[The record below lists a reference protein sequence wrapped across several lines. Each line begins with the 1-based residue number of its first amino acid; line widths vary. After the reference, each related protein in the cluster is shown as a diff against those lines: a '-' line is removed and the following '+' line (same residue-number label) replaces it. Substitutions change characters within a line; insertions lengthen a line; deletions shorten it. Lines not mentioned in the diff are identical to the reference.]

1 MAVLPIIGDGVVVDR
16 LVPDDAN
23 SLAASHSDPD
33 NARYQG
39 WPSPLSPADARLF
52 IDQMA
57 QLTPLTLGSGVQ
69 LAIRQAPGSPLA
81 GDLYMARPQARPRSL
96 ELGITLVPAY
106 QGRGLA
112 TAAIRALL
120 EAIFSGDLRGGG
132 GVDRIEA
139 ILDVDNRRSKA
150 LFERLGFQLH
160 KRRLGT
166 GERRDG
172 STADELAYVCT
183 AEDWPQMILGRRR

>member
-16 LVPDDAN
+16 LVPDDADL
-23 SLAASHSDPD
+23 LAAAHSDPD

-39 WPSPLSPADARLF
+39 WPPPLSTAGAQLF

-57 QLTPLTLGSGVQ
+57 RLTPLALGSGVQ
-69 LAIRQAPGSPLA
+69 LAIREAPGSPLA
-81 GDLYMARPQARPRSL
+81 GDLYVGRPQARPRSL

-112 TAAIRALL
+112 TAAIRTLL
-120 EAIFSGDLRGGG
+120 ETIFSGDLRDG

-150 LFERLGFQLH
+150 LFERLGFRLH
-160 KRRLGT
+160 ERRPGT